1 MFRVIL
7 VPADL
12 TKKNREAV
20 EMAARLVNTQGGT
33 VHLLHVIET
42 IPGFTV
48 EEEKGFY
55 QRLEQAATAH
65 LSALA
70 RPLEE
75 SGRRWEA
82 DVVYGPR
89 AKTILDEA
97 ARLGA
102 DLIVIRS
109 HRVAPDRREESFGT
123 LSHQVGIFARC
134 PVLLVK

>member
-1 MFRVIL
+1 LFRLIL

-12 TKKNREAV
+12 TNKNRAAV
-20 EMAARLVNTQGGT
+20 EMAAGLVNAQGGA

-42 IPGFTV
+42 IPGFTL

-55 QRLEQAATAH
+55 ARLEKAAARH
-65 LSALA
+65 LEALA
-70 RPLEE
+70 RPLQEA
-75 SGRRWEA
+75 GLRWEA

-97 ARLGA
+97 ERLGA
-102 DLIVIRS
+102 DLIVVRS
-109 HRVAPDRREESFGT
+109 HRVHPKRRQQSFGT